1 MSDYKDKIIT
11 VWGSPHSGKTTFAL
25 KLGQALYEKTRAAVV
40 VLFCD
45 VTTPTIPVLFPNFKT
60 AELCSV
66 GTVLSK
72 PDIYANDVVSNLI
85 TVKER
90 GNLGFLGYKNK
101 ENRFSFPEYDEGKVH
116 ELFTAISE
124 IADYIIVDCESVP
137 TSSVLTEFSLKNA
150 EIMIK
155 LCTPDLSCIGFYQS
169 QHSLMLTGKYYPDK
183 ILTIMNVPSADLT
196 MLASDAAMHVGNV
209 DIIVPY
215 SGSVR
220 DQYLEGRLY
229 QKTWDR
235 KFTQAVEKTVEA
247 VRAYGAV

>member
-101 ENRFSFPEYDEGKVH
+101 ENRFSFPEYDESKVH

-137 TSSVLTEFSLKNA
+137 TISVLTEFSLKNA

-215 SGSVR
+215 SESVR

-229 QKTWDR
+229 GRSYDR
-235 KFTQAVEKTVEA
+235 KFSQAVGKAVEA
-247 VRAYGAV
+247 VRKDGAV

>member
-1 MSDYKDKIIT
+1 MSDYKDKIIA

-137 TSSVLTEFSLKNA
+137 TSSVLTDFVLKNA
-150 EIMIK
+150 GTLIK

-169 QHSLMLTGKYYPDK
+169 QNSIMIAGGYYPERM
-183 ILTIMNVPSADLT
+183 LTIMNIPSIDLT
-196 MLASDAAMHVGNV
+196 MLATDAGAHIGKI
-209 DIIVPY
+209 DITVPY
-215 SGSVR
+215 SQSIR

-229 QKTWDR
+229 QG
-235 KFTQAVEKTVEA
+235 TQDKKYKQAIEKAVEA
-247 VRAYGAV
+247 VRVYGAV